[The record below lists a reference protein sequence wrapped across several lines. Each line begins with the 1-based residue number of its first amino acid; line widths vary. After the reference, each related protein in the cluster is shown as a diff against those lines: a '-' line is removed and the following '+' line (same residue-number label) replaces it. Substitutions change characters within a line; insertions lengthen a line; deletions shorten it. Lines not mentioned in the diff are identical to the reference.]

1 LARKA
6 KEEEERLQ
14 KEKEIMAREM
24 EEINKKM
31 LALRRM
37 RTKSESARSLFSSS
51 KGLKTSI
58 SRTGIQNKS

>member
-1 LARKA
+1 
-6 KEEEERLQ
+6 
-14 KEKEIMAREM
+14 
-24 EEINKKM
+24 
-31 LALRRM
+31 M